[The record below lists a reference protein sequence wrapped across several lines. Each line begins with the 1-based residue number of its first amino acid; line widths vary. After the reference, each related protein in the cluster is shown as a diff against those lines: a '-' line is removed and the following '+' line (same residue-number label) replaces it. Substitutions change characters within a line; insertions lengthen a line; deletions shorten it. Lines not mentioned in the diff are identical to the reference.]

1 MFDVGPLAP
10 ASAIERPERRLPRER
25 ALERAAIV
33 ATGLLVR
40 PALRSAAPL
49 RIALPRIAAAE
60 RRIAQLGEAGF
71 AAHVVDLRRRLCRSR
86 ERRAALPAAFAT
98 VREAAR
104 RTLDKRHFDVQL
116 LGGLAM
122 LRGRVAEMA
131 TGEGKTLTA
140 TLPAAT
146 FALAGAPVHVLTVND
161 YLAARDAAAME
172 PIYAL
177 LGLSVGCV
185 TGGMDRAER
194 RAQYARDIVH
204 VTAKEVAFDWLRD
217 GLALP
222 PGATALGLHAARFA
236 GLPEAGAPVL
246 RGLHVAILDEADSV
260 LLDEARTPLI
270 ISGGEPEAEFQAA
283 AHEAALGIAAAL
295 REGADFRLLRAERR
309 VEVTGAGEARVAAL
323 AAGRG
328 GVWTARPF
336 RHELARQAL
345 TALHL
350 LRRDVE
356 YLVRDGK
363 VEIVDEAT
371 GRTMPDRRWESGL
384 HQMVELKE
392 GCSSSPPDD
401 TLAATTFQRF
411 FRRYHHLCG
420 MTGTAR
426 DVGAEL
432 WATYRLPVTTIPSNR
447 PSRRRHVGLHVS
459 CDQATKWRVIAA
471 RLVALHEAGRP
482 VLVGTRTIIASE
494 AVAAELAARGLP
506 FALLNA
512 RQDQAEATLVAEA
525 GQAGRITIATNMAG
539 RGTDILLGSG
549 VLESGGLHVLATD
562 LHDSRRVDRQLL
574 GRAGR
579 QGDPGTTEFVLAL
592 DDRLLTDNAPR
603 VARLLRSLPEGAL
616 RARLALGLMR
626 VVQRLV
632 GRRHAEERRQL
643 RKADEQEAESL
654 AFIRG

>member
-1 MFDVGPLAP
+1 MFDGGPLAP
-10 ASAIERPERRLPRER
+10 ASAIERPERRLSRER
-25 ALERAAIV
+25 TLDRAAVV
-33 ATGLLVR
+33 AAGLLAR

-49 RIALPRIAAAE
+49 RPALPRIAAVE
-60 RRIAQLGEAGF
+60 RRIATLDDVAF
-71 AAHVVDLRRRLCRSR
+71 AAHVAELRRRLCRLR
-86 ERRAALPAAFAT
+86 ERKAALPAAFAT

-104 RTLDKRHFDVQL
+104 RTVGKRHFDVQL

-122 LRGRVAEMA
+122 LRGRVVEMA

-146 FALAGAPVHVLTVND
+146 YALAGAPVHVLTVND
-161 YLAARDAAAME
+161 YLAVRDAATME

-204 VTAKEVAFDWLRD
+204 VTAKELAFDWLRD
-217 GLALP
+217 GLAVP
-222 PGATALGLHAARFA
+222 QGATALCLHAARLA
-236 GLPEAGAPVL
+236 GLPEADTPVL

-270 ISGGEPEAEFQAA
+270 ISGGAPDAGFEAS
-283 AHEAALGIAAAL
+283 AHEVALGIAAAL
-295 REGADFRLLRAERR
+295 REDADYRLLRAERR
-309 VEVTGAGEARVAAL
+309 VEVTTAGEARVAAL

-328 GVWTARPF
+328 GVWAARPF

-356 YLVRDGK
+356 YLVRDGR

-371 GRTMPDRRWESGL
+371 GRTMPDRRWERGL

-392 GCSSSPPDD
+392 GCSASPPDD

-432 WATYRLPVTTIPSNR
+432 WASYRLPVTTIPSNS
-447 PSRRRHVGLHVS
+447 PSRRRHLGLHVAS
-459 CDQATKWRVIAA
+459 DQAAKWRTVAA
-471 RLVALHEAGRP
+471 RLAALHETGRS
-482 VLVGTRTIIASE
+482 VLVGTRTVTASE
-494 AVAAELAARGLP
+494 AVATQLAARGLP

-512 RQDQAEATLVAEA
+512 RQDQTEAALVAEA

-539 RGTDILLGSG
+539 RGTDILLGPG
-549 VLESGGLHVLATD
+549 VAEGGGLHVLATE

-592 DDRLLTDNAPR
+592 DDALLTDNAPR
-603 VARLLRSLPEGAL
+603 AARLLRALPEGAL

-643 RKADEQEAESL
+643 RKADEQEADNL
-654 AFIRG
+654 AFIRN